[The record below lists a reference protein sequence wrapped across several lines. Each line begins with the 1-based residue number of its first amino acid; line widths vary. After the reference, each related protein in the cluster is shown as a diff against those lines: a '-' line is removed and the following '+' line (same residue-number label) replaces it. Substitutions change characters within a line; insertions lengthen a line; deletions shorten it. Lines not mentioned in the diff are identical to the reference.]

1 METQKTCYG
10 VPYQTNKIVPKFC
23 KRIENFWNIIVT
35 CECSGKVIWFIM
47 KNNFR
52 RCKIVQV
59 MCQNYL
65 FTQVL
70 NWTVECFI
78 FSIREIHSKSKIA
91 IWCYNLN
98 HP

>member
-47 KNNFR
+47 IYVGK
-52 RCKIVQV
+52 
-59 MCQNYL
+59 
-65 FTQVL
+65 T
-70 NWTVECFI
+70 I
-78 FSIREIHSKSKIA
+78 FEDVK
-91 IWCYNLN
+91 
-98 HP
+98 